1 MSVDKGIIVLH
12 AQVGGVQSLKDKTI
26 KLTFE
31 TQELK
36 AKDAGELFSMQNE
49 AVSLGIARNTLT
61 DKELNL
67 LSNERL
73 PIEAIPNIKSASKRL
88 RSVLYLLGKQ
98 QGEQDEEEH
107 YQRRMNQIINF
118 YKSKLD

>member
-1 MSVDKGIIVLH
+1 MSLIVLH

-31 TQELK
+31 TQELN
-36 AKDAGELFSMQNE
+36 AKDAGLIFSMQNE
-49 AVSLGIARNTLT
+49 AVSLGISRNTLT

-73 PIEAIPNIKSASKRL
+73 PIEAIPNKKSPGKRL
-88 RSVLYLLGKQ
+88 RDVLYVLGQ
-98 QGEQDEEEH
+98 QKGEQDAEEH
-107 YQRRMNQIINF
+107 YQRIMNQIIEF
-118 YKSKLD
+118 YKSKLE